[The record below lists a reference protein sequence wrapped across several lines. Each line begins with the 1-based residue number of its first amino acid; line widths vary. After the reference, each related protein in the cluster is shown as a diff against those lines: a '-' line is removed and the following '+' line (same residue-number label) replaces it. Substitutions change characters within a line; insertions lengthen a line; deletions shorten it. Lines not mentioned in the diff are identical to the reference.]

1 MKTKVEIGVISC
13 KPRTRCCWH
22 LDPELLASRPQAVH
36 SCVSLLVHGVLSWH
50 PKNPPAF
57 LLLPFRRSHG
67 HVSFSIVLKGGAGLV
82 LVSMCVGSMIQEQRS
97 EPQVLA
103 DKNEAFTEWHSPRKV
118 RPAPWEEDLGFGVR
132 HPGLSICWLKR
143 LFPES
148 RCWARPRAGL
158 WALLFLRSRPGDGPS
173 EVP

>member
-1 MKTKVEIGVISC
+1 MPCEDEGGDRGDLLQAKDPMLLAPGSGTSGLQTPGSTFLC
-13 KPRTRCCWH
+13 KPSCSWGFVMA
-22 LDPELLASRPQAVH
+22 PQELT
-36 SCVSLLVHGVLSWH
+36 C
-50 PKNPPAF
+50 
-57 LLLPFRRSHG
+57 LLPFRRSHG

-103 DKNEAFTEWHSPRKV
+103 DKNEASTEWHSPRKV